1 MTIRKKILTVALMT
15 GIETHILQA
24 QEEFVSPTP
33 PPPRKVNL
41 THSPQ
46 FWTPVTI
53 ALVTID
59 AAAKAGDAYATRR
72 NLDTGGK
79 EHDPLARPF
88 VHTPS
93 VQVVT
98 IAALLAAELA
108 AAYCLHRRGH
118 THRGRAILLG
128 GTVLNGLGAAYSIE
142 NRGKAW

>member
-1 MTIRKKILTVALMT
+1 MTIREKILTVALVAGM
-15 GIETHILQA
+15 GGNVLQA

-33 PPPRKVNL
+33 PPPRKVTL
-41 THSPQ
+41 TRSPQ

-53 ALVTID
+53 ALITID

-72 NLDTGGK
+72 NLDSGGK
-79 EHDPLARPF
+79 EYDPVARPF

-93 VQVVT
+93 AQVVAT
-98 IAALLAAELA
+98 AALLAAEIA

-118 THRGRAILLG
+118 ATRGRAILVG
-128 GTVLNGLGAAYSIE
+128 GTVLNGLGAAFSIE